1 MAVATGT
8 AALIGAG
15 VSALGLFGGAK
26 AQAGASNRA
35 VEAQER
41 AAQQALQLERER
53 EAARK
58 AEYDQAQARYREE
71 YAAWDQ
77 QRRAILQHYGVDI
90 PGSAGGGG
98 GTPSTFTSKVRA
110 AQEARAGGGA
120 PDTGAVDAAAYGGI
134 PQRAALTLGR
144 LVAPAANA
152 GPMTAEQG
160 APEDWTDWRKYG
172 ARLG

>member
-1 MAVATGT
+1 MPPVVVGAAIAGG
-8 AALIGAG
+8 AAL
-15 VSALGLFGGAK
+15 GGAALSARSTGK
-26 AQAGASNRA
+26 GID
-35 VEAQER
+35 AQER

-77 QRRAILQHYGVDI
+77 QRRAILRHYGVDI
-90 PGSAGGGG
+90 PESAGGGG
-98 GTPSTFTSKVRA
+98 GTPSAFTSKVRA

-120 PDTGAVDAAAYGGI
+120 PDAGAVDTAAYGGI

-160 APEDWTDWRKYG
+160 APEDWTDWRQYG

>member
-1 MAVATGT
+1 MPSAAIAT
-8 AALIGAG
+8 AAGA
-15 VSALGLFGGAK
+15 ALGGIF
-26 AQAGASNRA
+26 QSRASNKA
-35 VEAQER
+35 TDAQER

-77 QRRAILQHYGVDI
+77 QRRAILRHYGVDI
-90 PGSAGGGG
+90 PEYG
-98 GTPSTFTSKVRA
+98 GTPSTFTSKIRA

-120 PDTGAVDAAAYGGI
+120 PDAGAVDAGAPDAGAAYGGI